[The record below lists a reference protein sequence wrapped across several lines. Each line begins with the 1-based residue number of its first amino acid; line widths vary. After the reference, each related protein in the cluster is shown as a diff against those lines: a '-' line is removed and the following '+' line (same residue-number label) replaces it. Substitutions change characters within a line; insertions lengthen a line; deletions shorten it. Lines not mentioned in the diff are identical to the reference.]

1 MTRSIFL
8 ISIARTV
15 SLALGVI
22 LLALLGR
29 RLGTSGFGTLQLA
42 LAVMAYPLVLVDLGL
57 TTFGLR
63 AIAKGNVAPDLVQG
77 VVAARLIL
85 AAAALIALG
94 AAVIFLPLNPLTRTL
109 VVVLGLGL
117 PASALNARWVLQGER
132 RFGRVAVIDAASTG
146 AQLLAVL
153 ILVRGEDDAPAA
165 AVALTIAAW
174 ATTTISARLA
184 GRWSRL
190 RPRIVPGLSTM
201 IRRSF
206 PLGAAAIAIT
216 VYYSFDT
223 ILLGLFRGTEEVAYY
238 AAAYRLI
245 LPIIALAGAVG
256 TVGIPHLSFLVAR
269 DARAA
274 EKAVADLSRQMV
286 LVALPMAVG
295 GALAAEPIIRLVYG
309 PEFAAAVAPFRIL
322 VWSVVTVFAN
332 AAFAFLL
339 LARHGD
345 RRYLAAVAAGAV
357 SNIALNLV
365 VIPRAGMI
373 GAAVVTMA
381 SELIVLSML
390 LWWTRD
396 VSRAAIPAA
405 LKTAAIPTLAMA
417 MIVWPV
423 HETLVAI
430 PAGVVAF
437 GVAATLTGTISPGDL
452 LARLRS
458 WRAT

>member
-190 RPRIVPGLSTM
+190 RPDNLPRRAHRTITPAGLS
-201 IRRSF
+201 
-206 PLGAAAIAIT
+206 L
-216 VYYSFDT
+216 
-223 ILLGLFRGTEEVAYY
+223 
-238 AAAYRLI
+238 
-245 LPIIALAGAVG
+245 
-256 TVGIPHLSFLVAR
+256 
-269 DARAA
+269 
-274 EKAVADLSRQMV
+274 
-286 LVALPMAVG
+286 
-295 GALAAEPIIRLVYG
+295 
-309 PEFAAAVAPFRIL
+309 
-322 VWSVVTVFAN
+322 
-332 AAFAFLL
+332 
-339 LARHGD
+339 
-345 RRYLAAVAAGAV
+345 
-357 SNIALNLV
+357 
-365 VIPRAGMI
+365 
-373 GAAVVTMA
+373 
-381 SELIVLSML
+381 
-390 LWWTRD
+390 
-396 VSRAAIPAA
+396 
-405 LKTAAIPTLAMA
+405 
-417 MIVWPV
+417 
-423 HETLVAI
+423 
-430 PAGVVAF
+430 
-437 GVAATLTGTISPGDL
+437 DL
-452 LARLRS
+452 LRLR
-458 WRAT
+458 A